1 MTVTV
6 IGLSALSHASTAQAA
21 GSRPRLLDFHQPSST
36 EVQACGGRARHR

>member
-6 IGLSALSHASTAQAA
+6 IGLSALAPRPTTQAA
-21 GSRPRLLDFHQPSST
+21 DSRPRLLDFCQPSST